1 MILNDNIKI
10 FFQERRTSK
19 GGNIFNNKQDEPLCR
34 GFKTSC
40 TKGKMKIIFRI
51 FCPSEGGV
59 LHVVNGP
66 NKDRPVQG
74 FTVRVSDGTLLQTW
88 PTEKGQVQK

>member
-1 MILNDNIKI
+1 MILNDNIN
-10 FFQERRTSK
+10 FFFPREEDFK